1 MSRMYVLFLKLSS
14 CESSTKMPEKNT
26 IAFRFLEEKAALTVL
41 KLGIFVS
48 VMKSASALTL
58 AACEKYS

>member
-1 MSRMYVLFLKLSS
+1 MNHLR
-14 CESSTKMPEKNT
+14 KNT
-26 IAFRFLEEKAALTVL
+26 IAFIFFAEKAALIVL

-58 AACEKYS
+58 AACEKYSRLVFVGDI